1 MTRLFRMLAVALAL
15 APVFAN
21 AAVDVETARLG
32 HGLRAWYANNPAV
45 PVVHVVLSF
54 DGAGSVSDP
63 ADKAGRAAL
72 AAAMLTE
79 GAGTMD
85 ALAFQQAMEEKA
97 IEISIS
103 SDDDRLS
110 VEVHALREHAAE
122 AGQLLALA
130 LTQPRF
136 AEADLARTKGQTLSL
151 LKRLE
156 ESPGFQANRA
166 FESSAF
172 EGHPYAAPHYGTPES
187 VAQLNADDLRAYM
200 QTYVARS
207 NMLVTAAGD
216 VDGSLLR
223 DMLEPLV
230 DQLGRSDAGSVPVAA
245 VQMRGQGSRLQV
257 PMQVPQSTI
266 LFVAPGLKRSDERY
280 YAYYMLN
287 EVVGGNSLISRLGDG
302 VRQKKG
308 LVYGVSTDI
317 EQRDGVALWRGSL
330 ATRNEE
336 VTNAISTVQGILADV
351 RARGITATECEDART
366 SAIGAFTLQLDGSR
380 PIANALMM
388 MRIYGLGEDYLDER
402 EAKFRAVRCADVN
415 ALAKELLDPARM
427 VTVTVGP
434 Q

>member
-1 MTRLFRMLAVALAL
+1 MTRLLRLLTLTLAL
-15 APVFAN
+15 APVVAH

-32 HGLRAWYANNPAV
+32 HGLRAWYASNPTV
-45 PVVHVVLSF
+45 PVVHVSLSF

-63 ADKAGRAAL
+63 AGKAGRAAL
-72 AAAMLTE
+72 AAAMLNE

-85 ALAFQQAMEEKA
+85 ALAFQQALEEKA
-97 IEISIS
+97 IEISFS

-110 VEVHALREHAAE
+110 VEVHALREHAAA

-136 AEADLARTKGQTLSL
+136 ADGDLQRTKSQMLSA

-156 ESPGFQANRA
+156 ESPAFQANRA

-172 EGHPYAAPHYGTPES
+172 EGHPYAAPHYGTPQSIAELS
-187 VAQLNADDLRAYM
+187 ADDLRAYM

-223 DMLEPLV
+223 EMLTPLV
-230 DQLGRSDAGSVPVAA
+230 DQLGRSDAGSVPVAP
-245 VQMRGQGSRLQV
+245 VTLRGQGARLQV
-257 PMQVPQSTI
+257 PMQVPQSYVM
-266 LFVAPGLKRSDERY
+266 FVAPGLKRSDERY
-280 YAYYMLN
+280 YAYYLLN

-302 VRQKKG
+302 VRQEKG
-308 LVYGVSTDI
+308 LVYSIATNA
-317 EQRDGVALWRGSL
+317 EQRDGIALWRGNL

-336 VTNAISTVQGILADV
+336 VDTAISAVQAILADV
-351 RARGITATECEDART
+351 RARGITASECEDAR
-366 SAIGAFTLQLDGSR
+366 SNAIGAFTLQLDGSR
-380 PIANALMM
+380 PIANTLMM
-388 MRIYGLGEDYLDER
+388 MRIFGLGEDYLDER
-402 EAKFRAVRCADVN
+402 ADKFRAVQCADVN
-415 ALAKELLDPARM
+415 TLAKELLDPARM